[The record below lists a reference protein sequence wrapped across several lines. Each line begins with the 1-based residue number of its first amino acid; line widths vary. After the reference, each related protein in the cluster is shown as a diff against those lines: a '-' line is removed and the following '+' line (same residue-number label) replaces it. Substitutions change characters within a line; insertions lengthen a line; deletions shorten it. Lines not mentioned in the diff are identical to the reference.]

1 MAPPMTPDTG
11 WRGALR
17 AGGLLGGCALVM
29 LGLVWVTIEWTE
41 PRMARHRERD
51 RLAQVQEIA
60 GPATTAPG
68 ALRFLTLSAAGE
80 LHQNASFT
88 AYQIIVDERVDAVV
102 LPAVAPDGYSGQIEL
117 LVGIDAEGRIRGV
130 RVTRHHETAGLGDRI
145 DRARSTWITQFDGRS
160 LGNPPEER
168 WNVRKDGG
176 AFDQIT
182 GATLTPRAVIH
193 AVAGALKH
201 FRQHREKLLLPAPE
215 PVESP

>member
-1 MAPPMTPDTG
+1 MTPDTG
-11 WRGALR
+11 WRDAIR
-17 AGGLLGGCALVM
+17 AGGLLSGCALLVF
-29 LGLVWVTIEWTE
+29 GLVGITVEWTE
-41 PRMARHRERD
+41 PRMAWHRERD
-51 RLAQVQEIA
+51 RLVQVQEVA
-60 GPATTAPG
+60 GLPTAVPG
-68 ALRFLTLSAAGE
+68 ALRSLQLPATGE
-80 LHQNASFT
+80 LHQNSAFT
-88 AYQIIVDERVDAVV
+88 AYQIVVDGRVDAVV

-145 DRARSTWITQFDGRS
+145 DSKHSAWITQFDGRS

-193 AVAGALKH
+193 AVAGALKY
-201 FRQHREKLLLPAPE
+201 FRQHREELLVPALE

>member
-1 MAPPMTPDTG
+1 M
-11 WRGALR
+11 R
-17 AGGLLGGCALVM
+17 AGGLLGGCALVV
-29 LGLVWVTIEWTE
+29 LGLVWVTVEWTE

-60 GPATTAPG
+60 GPTPTTPD
-68 ALRFLTLSAAGE
+68 ALRFLRLPAAGE
-80 LHQNASFT
+80 LHQNAPFT
-88 AYQIIVDERVDAVV
+88 AYQIVIDGRVDAVV

-130 RVTRHHETAGLGDRI
+130 RVTRHHETVGLGDRI
-145 DRARSTWITQFDGRS
+145 DRARSVWITQFDGHS
-160 LGNPPEER
+160 LEDPPEAR

-193 AVAGALKH
+193 AVASALKY
-201 FRQHREKLLLPAPE
+201 FEQHRENLLVPASE
-215 PVESP
+215 TVESP